1 MTTCILVI
9 EDDLPSMTLVR
20 YLLDSAGYRTIF
32 AESGQDGAQ
41 KAVDASPDLILCDLQ
56 MPIWSGYDV
65 VRHLKTHPAWRR
77 VPIIAV
83 TASAMTGDRE
93 EVLAAG
99 FDGYISKPIVPEWFV
114 AEIEAFLPRD
124 ACYCP

>member
-65 VRHLKTHPAWRR
+65 VRHLKTLGFRY
-77 VPIIAV
+77 V
-83 TASAMTGDRE
+83 TLDLEGFRSGSLNELIPLEIRLKHQLTGDKR
-93 EVLAAG
+93 
-99 FDGYISKPIVPEWFV
+99 
-114 AEIEAFLPRD
+114 
-124 ACYCP
+124 